1 MCFGTFAIYKQSHR
15 HASLF
20 SVKQSIFVSVSP
32 EMLKAPQDPP
42 PMLANMTNRSQSATH
57 LPKNLFKQNTNHLF
71 GTVPLS
77 AGSIR
82 SAETRLIKKKRQAP
96 LQVTAS
102 TFTSRNFLKEKR
114 ILSVDDAERRTGQTE
129 TQ

>member
-1 MCFGTFAIYKQSHR
+1 VCFGTFAIYKQSHR

-82 SAETRLIKKKRQAP
+82 SAETRLIKKKKAGS
-96 LQVTAS
+96 AS
-102 TFTSRNFLKEKR
+102 GDG
-114 ILSVDDAERRTGQTE
+114 VDVHFPEFPKGETHSIRRRR
-129 TQ
+129 